1 MSKYYRVKTLM
12 LKGQKGDTGYGIS
25 KVQMNDDYTLT
36 ITIENGMHFNTP
48 PIRGEKGEQGTGIRS
63 VELRDD
69 YSLLFTLDNDET
81 LETTAILGKEFE
93 NIRKLEASATSAS
106 KIATSASTSASASAQ
121 SASEASI
128 SASESASNAST
139 SASASAQSAT
149 NASQSATNA
158 QESANSASTSADT
171 ATSKATEASASATK
185 AKESE
190 TNAKS
195 SETNASNSAEEAKAS
210 AVNAKASETKAEEYA
225 NNLQN
230 STETISKLNDALV
243 NQKEAISELSDK
255 KITKFYAGNLG
266 ETHITDSD
274 NGKIMDML
282 IYGKSW
288 QFKTTGKNL
297 FDYTDKN
304 NFGVNV
310 KRLENNVIVTN
321 GDTNTVLNIPTEV
334 GKTYTLSLKVKATF
348 NNEGGLRYS
357 LQKGKNSQYIHDST
371 LIRSAVG
378 FESNREYNEKV
389 TFTADSDYVSLCTIM
404 AYVYDVQLEQGSSAT
419 AYEPYTGA
427 KPSPSPT
434 YPQAINSVVN
444 PTIKLRGANL
454 LKLEFKEYENN
465 GITLEVV
472 GNKLRFHGTFTDT
485 YTFFEVKNK
494 PLIKKDTKISL
505 YVDNFNN
512 HSAFAWLELLSNGNM
527 DGLNKTSPT
536 DTLQEDKYLNAI
548 GIENYNI
555 GDTIDFTT
563 TIAVL
568 DNTTTYQPYKE
579 QTLTLPITLNAAPV
593 TTGGNVTIGGQQYIA
608 DYVDVERGKVV
619 RMTKEL
625 HPKGAI
631 DITTWS
637 GVKETVV
644 NYRVEV
650 EGAVKNGAITSNML
664 QFEWNVWTQDIVG
677 MRIMADDKIDFTLP
691 YTILGIDSSADRTTR
706 ENALK
711 TWLESNDLVFIY
723 NLKTP
728 TEEDLTAEQIK
739 ALKALKTY
747 YPTTNISVNSSQL
760 DGYTVFNYPVSMANG
775 WNYVKQQ
782 LNDNRD
788 YIYDMDLQSAE
799 AYVNSEYAVTL
810 TELEV

>member
-25 KVQMNDDYTLT
+25 KVKMNDDYTLT

-48 PIRGEKGEQGTGIRS
+48 PIRGEKGEQGTSIRS

-69 YSLLFTLDNDET
+69 YSLLITLDNGET

-93 NIRKLEASATSAS
+93 NIRTLEASATSAS
-106 KIATSASTSASASAQ
+106 KIATSASTNASASAQ

-158 QESANSASTSADT
+158 QESASSASTSADT

-195 SETNASNSAEEAKAS
+195 SETNASNSAKEANTS
-210 AVNAKASETKAEEYA
+210 AVNAKASEDKAKEYA
-225 NNLQN
+225 DNLQN

-243 NQKEAISELSDK
+243 NQKKAISELSDK

-288 QFKTTGKNL
+288 QLKTTGKNL
-297 FDYTDKN
+297 FNKN
-304 NFGVNV
+304 DFTKLDNV
-310 KRLENNVIVTN
+310 YVDSNA
-321 GDTNTVLNIPTEV
+321 
-334 GKTYTLSLKVKATF
+334 TLSNGSDNRGVVIKLA
-348 NNEGGLRYS
+348 
-357 LQKGKNSQYIHDST
+357 KGTYYYNQ
-371 LIRSAVG
+371 RAV
-378 FESNREYNEKV
+378 N
-389 TFTADSDYVSLCTIM
+389 T
-404 AYVYDVQLEQGSSAT
+404 DVQIAVFREPPKIGDVAEQITRCEINAT
-419 AYEPYTGA
+419 VSKKIVLDDEKYIFIKYIYIYTALGLTPQAILDSIMITNNNSDTTYEPYTGG
-427 KPSPSPT
+427 KPSPSPN

-465 GITLEVV
+465 GIILEVV

-494 PLIKKDTKISL
+494 PLVKKDTKVSL
-505 YVDNFNN
+505 YVDNYNN
-512 HSAFAWLELLSNGNM
+512 HGAFAWLELLSNGNM
-527 DGLNKTSPT
+527 DGLNKASPT

-568 DNTTTYQPYKE
+568 DNTNEYQPYTE
-579 QTLTLPITLNAAPV
+579 QTLTLPITLNAVLV

-608 DYVDVERGKVV
+608 DYIDVERGKIV
-619 RMTKEL
+619 RRCEKATLNTNEGYADETYRLMFNLPSISGDGESKCLYSAFNWESW
-625 HPKGAI
+625 
-631 DITTWS
+631 TTCVMGS
-637 GVKETVV
+637 KA
-644 NYRVEV
+644 Y
-650 EGAVKNGAITSNML
+650 VKNIKKSDEEFYTAQELKDLNIS
-664 QFEWNVWTQDIVG
+664 FDI
-677 MRIMADDKIDFTLP
+677 I
-691 YTILGIDSSADRTTR
+691 YQ
-706 ENALK
+706 
-711 TWLESNDLVFIY
+711 LE
-723 NLKTP
+723 TP
-728 TEEDLTAEQIK
+728 TEEDLTTEQVQ

-747 YPTTNISVNSSQL
+747 YPTTNIKNTSEQL
-760 DGYTVFNYPVSMANG
+760 DGYTVFNYPISMANG

>member
-1 MSKYYRVKTLM
+1 MSRYYRVKTLM
-12 LKGQKGDTGYGIS
+12 LKGEKGDTGYSIS
-25 KVQMNDDYTLT
+25 NIQMNDDYTLT
-36 ITIENGMHFNTP
+36 ITIESGMQFNTP

-69 YSLLFTLDNDET
+69 YSLLITLENGKT

-93 NIRKLEASATSAS
+93 NIRTLEASATSAS

-139 SASASAQSAT
+139 SASASAHSAT

-158 QESANSASTSADT
+158 QESASSASTSADT

-288 QFKTTGKNL
+288 QLKTTGRNILKPNL
-297 FDYTDKN
+297 KYNDEFSVDFKK
-304 NFGVNV
+304 G
-310 KRLENNVIVTN
+310 
-321 GDTNTVLNIPTEV
+321 TVLTMI
-334 GKTYTLSLKVKATF
+334 S
-348 NNEGGLRYS
+348 
-357 LQKGKNSQYIHDST
+357 KNS
-371 LIRSAVG
+371 A
-378 FESNREYNEKV
+378 
-389 TFTADSDYVSLCTIM
+389 
-404 AYVYDVQLEQGSSAT
+404 
-419 AYEPYTGA
+419 
-427 KPSPSPT
+427 
-434 YPQAINSVVN
+434 
-444 PTIKLRGANL
+444 
-454 LKLEFKEYENN
+454 EN
-465 GITLEVV
+465 
-472 GNKLRFHGTFTDT
+472 
-485 YTFFEVKNK
+485 
-494 PLIKKDTKISL
+494 
-505 YVDNFNN
+505 
-512 HSAFAWLELLSNGNM
+512 
-527 DGLNKTSPT
+527 
-536 DTLQEDKYLNAI
+536 
-548 GIENYNI
+548 
-555 GDTIDFTT
+555 
-563 TIAVL
+563 
-568 DNTTTYQPYKE
+568 
-579 QTLTLPITLNAAPV
+579 

-608 DYVDVERGKVV
+608 DYIDVERGKIV
-619 RMTKEL
+619 RRCEKATLNTNEGYADETYRLMFNLPSNGGDGESKCLYSAFNWESW
-625 HPKGAI
+625 
-631 DITTWS
+631 TT
-637 GVKETVV
+637 
-644 NYRVEV
+644 
-650 EGAVKNGAITSNML
+650 
-664 QFEWNVWTQDIVG
+664 
-677 MRIMADDKIDFTLP
+677 
-691 YTILGIDSSADRTTR
+691 
-706 ENALK
+706 
-711 TWLESNDLVFIY
+711 
-723 NLKTP
+723 
-728 TEEDLTAEQIK
+728 EQVQ

-747 YPTTNISVNSSQL
+747 YPTTNIKNTSEQL
-760 DGYTVFNYPVSMANG
+760 DGYTVFNYPISMANG
-775 WNYVKQQ
+775 WNNVKKQ